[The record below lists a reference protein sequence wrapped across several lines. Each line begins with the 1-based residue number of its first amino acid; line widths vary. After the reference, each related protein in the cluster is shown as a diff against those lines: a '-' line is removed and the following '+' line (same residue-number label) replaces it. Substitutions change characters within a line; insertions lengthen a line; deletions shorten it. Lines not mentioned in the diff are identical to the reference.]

1 LKSDLK
7 PFFPNPINHSSHN
20 LHKVFTFASN
30 HKQLAINPLKE
41 KSVYFKNLDGLRFF
55 AAFAVIC
62 GHCQAL
68 LYGEKGGIDPYSPW
82 ASKLADFGVD
92 FFFVLSGFLITY
104 LTISEIEKTGK
115 IDIKKFYLR
124 RVLRIFPLYFGFGIV
139 ALTFGKFF
147 LDWVGLFK
155 SGFSFTQQP
164 YTLKDYFTN
173 LGFLFTF
180 SINIQAMVGWHGGVS
195 SMMVGHFW
203 SLAVEEQF
211 YLIWAPVL
219 FFLRKRAWV
228 AIILFTLLGL
238 YFCYIP
244 VSKVSQFTEF
254 HINFTINKFFQFGI
268 GGILSLLIFYKIDTR
283 IFEQFMT
290 LFTEGLFRFTGFLGK
305 KTQAAVGIITPVLGV
320 FFVGF
325 ILFLQYLILKKA
337 GSYLF
342 GNVFPVK
349 QNEHIYNVY
358 VSVGM
363 IWVAIFQHSLLDYFL
378 LETKVLKYLGRISF
392 GIYVFHLIGIRL
404 SNKLLETLQVDLK
417 SSTFYLLLPLFA
429 TIFATIFAALSY
441 KYFESYFL
449 KMKHKFDA
457 YKKT

>member
-1 LKSDLK
+1 LCQ
-7 PFFPNPINHSSHN
+7 I
-20 LHKVFTFASN
+20 

-92 FFFVLSGFLITY
+92 FFFVLSGFLITF
-104 LTISEIEKTGK
+104 LSITEIEKTGK

-147 LDWVGLFK
+147 LDWVGYWVEGVQFA
-155 SGFSFTQQP
+155 GQP

-228 AIILFTLLGL
+228 AIVLFTLIG
-238 YFCYIP
+238 YIFCNIP
-244 VSKVSQFTEF
+244 PEKVAQFSF
-254 HINFTINKFFQFGI
+254 FFINFTINKFFQFGC
-268 GGILSLLIFYKIDTR
+268 GGLLSLLIFYKIDTR

-305 KTQAAVGIITPVLGV
+305 KIQAAVGIITPVLGI
-320 FFVGF
+320 FFIGIIF
-325 ILFLQYLILKKA
+325 ILQYLILLKA
-337 GSYLF
+337 GKYLF
-342 GNVFPVK
+342 GNVYPEK
-349 QNEHIYNVY
+349 QDEHIYNVY
-358 VSVGM
+358 VAVGI
-363 IWVAIFQHSLLDYFL
+363 IWVSIFQHSILDYFL

-392 GIYVFHLIGIRL
+392 GVYVFHLVGIRL
-404 SNKLLETLQVDLK
+404 SNKLLETLQIDLK
-417 SSTFYLLLPLFA
+417 SSTFHLLLPLFA
-429 TIFATIFAALSY
+429 TIFATILAALSY
-441 KYFESYFL
+441 EYFESYFL
-449 KMKHKFDA
+449 KMKHKFEA

>member
-1 LKSDLK
+1 VHNKFFL
-7 PFFPNPINHSSHN
+7 FPNPINHSSDN
-20 LHKVFTFASN
+20 LNKVFTFASN

-104 LTISEIEKTGK
+104 LSISEIEKTGK

-124 RVLRIFPLYFGFGIV
+124 RVLRIFPLYFGFGIL

-147 LDWVGLFK
+147 LDWVGYYA
-155 SGFSFTQQP
+155 SGYDFTQQP

-180 SINIQAMVGWHGGVS
+180 SVNIQAMVGWHGGVS

-219 FFLRKRAWV
+219 FFLRKRAWL
-228 AIILFTLLGL
+228 AIVLFTLIGFI
-238 YFCYIP
+238 FCNIP
-244 VSKVSQFTEF
+244 PEKVTQFSF
-254 HINFTINKFFQFGI
+254 FFINFTVNKFFQFGC
-268 GGILSLLIFYKIDTR
+268 GGLLSLLIFHKIDTR

-305 KTQAAVGIITPVLGV
+305 KIQAAVGIITPVLGA
-320 FFVGF
+320 FFIGIIF
-325 ILFLQYLILKKA
+325 ILQYLILVKSGK
-337 GSYLF
+337 YLF
-342 GNVFPVK
+342 GNVYPEK
-349 QNEHIYNVY
+349 QDEHIYNVY
-358 VSVGM
+358 VAVGV
-363 IWVAIFQHSLLDYFL
+363 IWVSIFQHSILDYFL

-404 SNKLLETLQVDLK
+404 SNKLLETLQIDLK
-417 SSTFYLLLPLFA
+417 SSTFHLLLPLFA
-429 TIFATIFAALSY
+429 TIIATIFAALSY
-441 KYFESYFL
+441 EYFESYFL
-449 KMKHKFDA
+449 KMKHKFEA

>member
-1 LKSDLK
+1 V
-7 PFFPNPINHSSHN
+7 INHSFYY
-20 LHKVFTFASN
+20 LRKFFTFASN
-30 HKQLAINPLKE
+30 HKQLTINPLKE
-41 KSVYFKNLDGLRFF
+41 KSIYFKNLDGLRFF

-104 LTISEIEKTGK
+104 LTIAEIEKTGK

-147 LDWVGLFK
+147 LDWVGYWVNGVQFA
-155 SGFSFTQQP
+155 GQP

-180 SINIQAMVGWHGGVS
+180 SVNIQAMVGWHGGVS

-228 AIILFTLLGL
+228 AIILFTLIGYLFCNIPPENVTQFS
-238 YFCYIP
+238 YF
-244 VSKVSQFTEF
+244 F
-254 HINFTINKFFQFGI
+254 INFTINKFFQFGV
-268 GGILSLLIFYKIDTR
+268 GGLLSLFIFYKIDTK
-283 IFEQFMT
+283 IFEKGMS
-290 LFTEGLFRFTGFLGK
+290 LFAQGLFRFTGFLGK
-305 KTQAAVGIITPVLGV
+305 KIQAAVGIITPVLGV
-320 FFVGF
+320 FFVF
-325 ILFLQYLILKKA
+325 LIFFLQYLILKKA
-337 GSYLF
+337 GTYLF
-342 GNVFPVK
+342 GNVFPEK
-349 QNEHIYNVY
+349 QDEHIYNVY
-358 VSVGM
+358 ASVGI
-363 IWVAIFQHSLLDYFL
+363 IWVAIFQHSILDYFL

-404 SNKLLETLQVDLK
+404 SNKLLETLKIDLQ
-417 SSTFYLLLPLFA
+417 SSTFHFLLPLFA
-429 TIFATIFAALSY
+429 TIIATMFAALSY